1 MHEYQHYIMTS
12 EETLTD
18 NTVEET
24 DANDGGDCPEG
35 IPEQQVSILEHAG
48 STESQYRA
56 DESTRSH
63 VLLTAPCTVDL
74 EPPQHTDTDNVL
86 VKEVDDPRYGTGTP
100 VSLVS
105 SLR

>member
-1 MHEYQHYIMTS
+1 MMTS

-24 DANDGGDCPEG
+24 DANDRGDCPEG

-56 DESTRSH
+56 DESTRPG

-74 EPPQHTDTDNVL
+74 EPP
-86 VKEVDDPRYGTGTP
+86 
-100 VSLVS
+100 
-105 SLR
+105 